1 LCDDEQILNEMIF
14 EINET
19 IEDSCVSL
27 NKQKDGPGAP
37 GGQSWT
43 AQWLKFDNSYFK
55 VRFFNLFC

>member
-1 LCDDEQILNEMIF
+1 MIF